1 MIYNSDDIQ
10 KIIPHRYPFLLV
22 DRIESIEGNKV
33 VGIKCISANE
43 MQFLG
48 HFPQKAIMPGV
59 LQLEALA
66 QTVAV
71 MLLSKEENKGKIG
84 LFAGIN
90 KVRFKR
96 QVIPGDVLKLEAEV
110 TRERMGIR
118 RNKKPCTQH
127 AFPAQQ
133 LLRTTGGNI
142 SLFARI

>member
-1 MIYNSDDIQ
+1 MLYNSDEIQ
-10 KIIPHRYPFLLV
+10 EIIPHRYPFLLV

-48 HFPQKAIMPGV
+48 HFPEKAIMPGV

-71 MLLSKEENKGKIG
+71 MLLSREENKGKIG

-90 KVRFKR
+90 KARFKR

-110 TRERMGIR
+110 TKERMGIAFVNAVASVDGEIALTAEMMFAVEDP
-118 RNKKPCTQH
+118 NK
-127 AFPAQQ
+127 
-133 LLRTTGGNI
+133 
-142 SLFARI
+142 